1 MKDVNDNELVLI
13 SFGVVLEVND
23 KGGDFH
29 KSMMDIED
37 ITYIRHSFHLQY
49 KNKYNESKNKEP
61 IQHSLLWYTFKFI
74 QTCTLFYKSRY
85 THHTSFLCL

>member
-1 MKDVNDNELVLI
+1 MIMNWC
-13 SFGVVLEVND
+13 SYHLEWCW
-23 KGGDFH
+23 KLMTRGGGDLH

-49 KNKYNESKNKEP
+49 KNKYNESKNQEP